1 MEQVRRP
8 RTSTHGIDQRRVVR
22 ECDDR
27 SEGKSQA
34 PGFLRQPGRWQQVSD
49 VEVHQ
54 STSVGAPGDCRVR
67 SGRRAYSAQGRY
79 SGAYRETGGEVRVS
93 AYRIHCVSKR
103 RPHGV
108 RGPKEATVGMSI
120 DIQPSEEVVTGSTG
134 ETKGP
139 LHVYGQFSRRGPAAI
154 VGSRAALMELRE
166 AIDKALQT
174 GAASLSAC
182 MADGE

>member
-1 MEQVRRP
+1 
-8 RTSTHGIDQRRVVR
+8 
-22 ECDDR
+22 
-27 SEGKSQA
+27 
-34 PGFLRQPGRWQQVSD
+34 
-49 VEVHQ
+49 
-54 STSVGAPGDCRVR
+54 
-67 SGRRAYSAQGRY
+67 
-79 SGAYRETGGEVRVS
+79 
-93 AYRIHCVSKR
+93 
-103 RPHGV
+103 
-108 RGPKEATVGMSI
+108 MSI

-182 MADGE
+182 MADGETYTIGVECDDSPTTGQTWPLRAVPYSASYAEETRADAIWPNVLSP